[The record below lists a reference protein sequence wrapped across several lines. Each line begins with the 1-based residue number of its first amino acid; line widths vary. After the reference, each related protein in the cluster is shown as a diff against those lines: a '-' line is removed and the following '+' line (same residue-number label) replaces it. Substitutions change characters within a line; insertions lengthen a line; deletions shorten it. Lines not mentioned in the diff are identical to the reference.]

1 MALPKITSPI
11 YTTKLISTGKEI
23 RFRPFTVKEE
33 KLFLMASESEDLN
46 SSVDTIKQ
54 VLNNC
59 ILDDIDVDSLPV
71 FDIENLFLNLRARS
85 VGEVVKLKYRC
96 NNIVNDSV
104 CGNTV
109 GIDLNVLEI
118 EPTHYPDHNKKI
130 ELTDNLGIVMK
141 YPSLSLLKDFNFKDE
156 VESIIK
162 ITTSCIDYI
171 YDADNIYYSKDSSQS
186 ELTEFVESLQSS
198 DLEKIKK
205 FFDTMP
211 KMVKQ
216 LNFKCSK
223 CGHEDTIT
231 VEGIQNFFG

>member
-1 MALPKITSPI
+1 
-11 YTTKLISTGKEI
+11 
-23 RFRPFTVKEE
+23 
-33 KLFLMASESEDLN
+33 
-46 SSVDTIKQ
+46 
-54 VLNNC
+54 
-59 ILDDIDVDSLPV
+59 
-71 FDIENLFLNLRARS
+71 
-85 VGEVVKLKYRC
+85 
-96 NNIVNDSV
+96 
-104 CGNTV
+104 
-109 GIDLNVLEI
+109 
-118 EPTHYPDHNKKI
+118 
-130 ELTDNLGIVMK
+130 MK